1 MRLLTAEATLFSRS
15 AARAMLPNS
24 QAAMKSFKEVGSN
37 RQIDCMEHRYL
48 VMGVLSNDHY
58 R

>member
-1 MRLLTAEATLFSRS
+1 
-15 AARAMLPNS
+15 MLPNS